1 MNSVN
6 SAMLKEALFSA
17 HSDLDAFLSKESKE
31 LRDLVFEH
39 GYIAGGFVRDAIIG
53 IQWKDIDIF
62 FKTEEALDKIEK
74 AMEGAPYL
82 NTLLLQKQKG
92 ERPNSYQVL
101 VKFEE
106 NKRLAEYFKNRFPS
120 QYTPPCLE
128 IQFVFSKVGSFS
140 DVVSNFDS
148 SANAVGF
155 DLATKE
161 MIVPTNY
168 PVIMTEFE
176 SYRGDDC
183 VNNLNSTLVSTTLN
197 CFTIGEDGRAVW
209 HDKKKTCGAHD
220 DQAEARGESSEEAY
234 KNLVTVAKMI
244 SRQANLSNRVV
255 KGDPDINLTTNV
267 PEMVSA
273 MQKMIEYAYS
283 MGKQGLTLDTL
294 KFMADASSGDY
305 E

>member
-1 MNSVN
+1 
-6 SAMLKEALFSA
+6 MLKEALFSA
-17 HSDLDAFLSKESKE
+17 HSDLDTFLSKESKE

-62 FKTEEALDKIEK
+62 FKTEEALDKVEK
-74 AMEGAPYL
+74 AMASAPHL
-82 NTLLLQKQKG
+82 SALLSQKG
-92 ERPNSYQVL
+92 ERPNSYQIII
-101 VKFEE
+101 KWEE
-106 NKRLAEYFKNRFPS
+106 SKKLAEHFKNRFPK
-120 QYTPPCLE
+120 QYTPHCLE
-128 IQFVFSKVGSFS
+128 IQLVFSKVGSFS
-140 DVVSNFDS
+140 EVARNFDA

-161 MIVPTNY
+161 MLVPTNY

-176 SYRGDDC
+176 SYRGDEC
-183 VNNLNSTLVSTTLN
+183 VNSINSTLVSTTLN

-220 DQAEARGESSEEAY
+220 DQAEVRGESPEEAY
-234 KNLVTVAKMI
+234 KNLVDVAKMI
-244 SRQANLSNRVV
+244 SRQASLSNRVI
-255 KGDPDINLTTNV
+255 KGESDINLTVSV
-267 PEMVSA
+267 PELVST

-283 MGKQGLTLDTL
+283 MGKQGLALNSL
-294 KFMADASSGDY
+294 KFMTDASSGDY

>member
-1 MNSVN
+1 
-6 SAMLKEALFSA
+6 MLKEALFSA
-17 HSDLDAFLSKESKE
+17 HSDLDTFLSKESKE

-39 GYIAGGFVRDAIIG
+39 GYIAGGFVRDAVLG
-53 IQWKDIDIF
+53 LQWKDIDIF

-74 AMEGAPYL
+74 AMAGAPHL
-82 NTLLLQKQKG
+82 NALLSQKG
-92 ERPNSYQVL
+92 ERPNSYQIL
-101 VKFEE
+101 VKWED
-106 NKRLAEYFKNRFPS
+106 NKNLIEYFKNRFPK
-120 QYTPPCLE
+120 QYAPPCLE
-128 IQFVFSKVGSFS
+128 VQFVFSKVGSFS
-140 DVVSNFDS
+140 DVVSQFDS
-148 SANAVGF
+148 SVNAIGF

-176 SYRGDDC
+176 SYRSDEC
-183 VNNLNSTLVSTTLN
+183 ISNLNSTLISTTLN

-220 DQAEARGESSEEAY
+220 DQAEVREENSEEAY
-234 KNLVTVAKMI
+234 KNLVAVAKMI
-244 SRQANLSNRVV
+244 SRQAILANRVV
-255 KGDPDINLTTNV
+255 KGDADINLTTNV

-283 MGKQGLTLDTL
+283 MGKQGLTLDSL
-294 KFMADASSGDY
+294 KFMSDASCGDY